1 MTPPA
6 RRGLLAIAAVVDIA
20 LHARPAPVSSKALA
34 ARHAL
39 PARHLEPLLQLLVRE
54 GILKGLR
61 GPRGGYELARER
73 RRVTAGEIMRAVIID
88 PAEANGEGE
97 PSGLIETVV
106 APELDRALTAYL
118 AVLDAV
124 TVEELCRKAKA
135 SDSASATPQLTD
147 FTI

>member
-34 ARHAL
+34 ARHGL

-73 RRVTAGEIMRAVIID
+73 RRVTAGEIMRAAMAD
-88 PAEANGEGE
+88 PAEGVTENE

-106 APELDRALTAYL
+106 APELDRALAAYL

-135 SDSASATPQLTD
+135 SDNASATPQLTD